1 MAQIRENVISRQQR
15 YQSFRPCRYQII
27 ACGRWLQESKED
39 LRAFIRESMEEL
51 RGAVACA
58 ARSPASSAGQ
68 RPSSATQH

>member
-27 ACGRWLQESKED
+27 ACGRWLQESKKD

-51 RGAVACA
+51 RGAVA
-58 ARSPASSAGQ
+58 R
-68 RPSSATQH
+68 